1 MARPYVIGLTGSI
14 GMGKTTTAQMFAE
27 FGVQVWDAD
36 AAVRRLYARG
46 GAAVR
51 RIARICPA
59 AVQDGSVSRAALKR
73 WMVADPS
80 ALAQIEAA
88 VHPLVAAD
96 RAEFLAKATALIVV
110 LDIPLLFETGA
121 DADMDFVVVVS
132 APKDIQ
138 RARVLQRADMTDAQ
152 FDAIVSKQVPDG
164 EKRARADVV
173 ISTVSLAEA
182 RAAVHDLVLQ
192 IREKLSDA

>member
-1 MARPYVIGLTGSI
+1 MIGLTGSV

-27 FGVQVWDAD
+27 LGVLVWDAD

-46 GAAVR
+46 GAAVE
-51 RIARICPA
+51 RIARLCPD

-73 WMVADPS
+73 WMAADPS

-96 RAEFLAKATALIVV
+96 RVEFLTNADAPIVV

-121 DADMDFVVVVS
+121 DEEMDIVVVVS

-138 RARVLQRADMTDAQ
+138 RVRVLQRAGMSDAQ

-173 ISTVSLAEA
+173 ISTTSLAEA
-182 RAAVHDLVLQ
+182 RAAVHDLVHQ
-192 IREKLSDA
+192 IREKLGDA